1 MSFEKEYS
9 QKKAHFEQTLSDFVA
24 SLKDIPQPLLSS
36 IVYSLQSGG
45 KRLRPI
51 LLSSCA
57 EEQKTKNGDGLDKL
71 ALAVECV
78 HTYSLIHDD
87 LPCMDNADMRRGKPS
102 NHKIYGECTA
112 VLAGDSLLNLTYELL
127 FEAIVTCSF
136 DERERYIRAGKLIA
150 DCCGAT
156 GLIGGQTVD
165 TVVDDTKHIATRL
178 NYVYQHKTADLI
190 AASMTAG
197 AIAAGASETDIELIK
212 SVGDN
217 MGYAFQIVDDL
228 IDLDSGEDAGKQ
240 TFVNVYGEKEGRKA
254 VADKTTFALD
264 TLAKL
269 NGDFSFLRSMIKNLS
284 LRKE

>member
-1 MSFEKEYS
+1 MSFEKEFL
-9 QKKAHFEQTLSDFVA
+9 QKKAEFEKTLADFIA
-24 SLKDIPQPLLSS
+24 DLKNIPQPLLSS
-36 IVYSLQSGG
+36 MTYSLQSGG

-51 LLSSCA
+51 LLLTCA
-57 EEQKTKNGDGLDKL
+57 QAFGAKDDACLNKL

-112 VLAGDSLLNLTYELL
+112 VLSGDALLNLAYELIFGAVAECP
-127 FEAIVTCSF
+127 FEVK
-136 DERERYIRAGKLIA
+136 ERYIRAGKLIA

-165 TVVDDTKHIATRL
+165 TVVDDTKHTATRL
-178 NYVYQHKTADLI
+178 NYIYQHKTADLI

-197 AIAAGASETDIELIK
+197 AMVAGASEADIELIK
-212 SVGDN
+212 SIGDN

-228 IDLDSGEDAGKQ
+228 LDLDSGEDEGKH

-254 VADKTTFALD
+254 VADKTAFALD
-264 TLAKL
+264 TLTKL
-269 NGDFSFLRSMIKNLS
+269 KVDFSFLHAMIKNLS
-284 LRKE
+284 MRKE